1 MKVLKAIGLAAL
13 VITAM
18 TVVGGAGM
26 ASAATLCEENSNPC
40 PETKAYPENTTII
53 GEMLEASTM
62 EFKVTNTTGT
72 LFTAFCSEAK
82 FKMTSGK
89 NNGPEKILNGKMP
102 TFEFPKCERTKL
114 GNGCEKGTGFNLPY
128 NVELLGNPFS
138 LGNGIIWLV
147 NGGAGKP
154 SVKLENCGIKG
165 ITCNYTV
172 DGEFKGAFSGGTVAT
187 VSFEKIK
194 LKSDGANQLCG
205 EWAEFKGTYA
215 VGTPILL
222 FLEPKW

>member
-18 TVVGGAGM
+18 TVVVGAGT
-26 ASAATLCEENSNPC
+26 ASATTLCEENSNPC

-53 GEMLEASTM
+53 GEKLEGSTT
-62 EFKVTNTTGT
+62 EFKVTNATGT
-72 LFTAFCSEAK
+72 VFTVFCNEAK

-89 NNGPEKILNGKMP
+89 NNGPEKMLNGKMS

-114 GNGCEKGTGFNLPY
+114 GDGCASGIGFNLPY

-154 SVKLENCGIKG
+154 SVKLIDCGIKLA
-165 ITCNYTV
+165 TCNYTV

-205 EWAEFKGTYA
+205 EWAEFKVTYA
-215 VGTPILL
+215 VGSPILL